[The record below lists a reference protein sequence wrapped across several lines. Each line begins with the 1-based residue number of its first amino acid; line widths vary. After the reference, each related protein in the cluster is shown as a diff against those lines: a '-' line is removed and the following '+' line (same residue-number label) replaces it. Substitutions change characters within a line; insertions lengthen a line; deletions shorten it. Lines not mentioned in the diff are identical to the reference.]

1 MFDVNPNIL
10 NQVLEHYENES
21 FLISEKRSWTFA
33 DFMSEARLLSDS
45 LMAETQQRVYLSSE
59 NPENLLKSML
69 ALWMRGAVA
78 VPLNPQIPEKQK
90 MEMLQ
95 KIGCTFS
102 YTELQHEFK
111 SHPTSVNSLQPNPVG
126 NSDTV
131 AGKEVNSINPT
142 DWATIIFTSG
152 STGSPKAVVHSLAN
166 HFYNALGANE
176 RMPLNPGDR
185 WLLSLPIF
193 HVSGLAIL
201 FRTLLSGA
209 AMVIPTKNVSL
220 SKTLLS
226 RSVTH
231 LSLVPTQLHSLLRTT
246 KGKDALCQLKLI
258 LLGGASIPETLLE
271 QSVQLGLNVQTT
283 YGSTEMASQAA
294 TGKSGFYQV
303 LPFREVRI
311 AADNE
316 VEVRGKI
323 CFLGYLDRT
332 GLHRPFDENGW
343 FKTGDIGLWCSKDTK
358 NQGDVDSLKITG
370 RKDSM
375 FISGGENIHPE
386 EIERILLQFGK
397 TEQAVVVAVQDT
409 EFGAR
414 PVAFLKT
421 GKDFSESK
429 LQKFLEKR
437 LAKFKVPDLF
447 LALPELVESEIKCN
461 RVELSKFAQTEFD
474 LWRKGNMKNNGKTAI
489 FNQWLN
495 QFQLGWMCVAL
506 SEERQIF
513 SLLDLRD
520 KGNMRCLHLRAN
532 SRKEVME
539 WLLAAENRKL
549 LEVLQNE
556 NQMTKSDLKWIPV
569 HATKRGAV
577 KESFEIVRL
586 LADELPENKTP
597 LYDAQDR
604 GTFKT
609 LLMPKNIL
617 TKKSTENL
625 QSNHLGHLSAA
636 GSKTFHSE
644 PECLNSQEPV
654 FNKKWPWEFHEAVFQ
669 TGVFLPKLN
678 SMFLLRCL
686 YRRIASGLEFL
697 GWKVQLMRELSCK
710 NNMEHPFWELS
721 LEAEKLIENELC
733 KSGLCS
739 INDFRQA
746 NTPKI
751 ERKRRADFQT
761 KYDNSFS

>member
-10 NQVLEHYENES
+10 NQVLEHYENQP
-21 FLISEKRSWTFA
+21 FLITEKRSWTFA

-45 LMAETQQRVYLSSE
+45 LMAESQQRVYLSTE
-59 NPENLLKSML
+59 NTENLLKSML

-78 VPLNPQIPEKQK
+78 VPLNQQIPEKQK

-95 KIGCTFS
+95 QIGCTFS

-126 NSDTV
+126 NSDAV
-131 AGKEVNSINPT
+131 AGKEVNSINPK

-185 WLLSLPIF
+185 WLLSLPMY

-209 AMVIPTKNVSL
+209 AMVIPAKNVSL

-231 LSLVPTQLHSLLRTT
+231 LSLVPTQLHRLLQTT

-271 QSVQLGLNVQTT
+271 QSAQLGLNVQTT
-283 YGSTEMASQAA
+283 YGSTEMASQVA

-323 CFLGYLDRT
+323 VFLGYLDGT
-332 GLHRPFDENGW
+332 GLHQPFDENGW

-397 TEQAVVVAVQDT
+397 TEQAIVVAVQDA

-421 GKDFSESK
+421 GEDFSESK
-429 LQKFLEKR
+429 LQKFLGKR

-447 LALPELVESEIKCN
+447 LALPELVESEIKHN
-461 RVELSKFAQTEFD
+461 RVELSKFAQTQFD
-474 LWRKGNMKNNGKTAI
+474 LWRKGNTKNNGKTAI

-495 QFQLGWMCVAL
+495 QFQLGWMRVAL

-513 SLLDLRD
+513 SMLDLRD
-520 KGNMRCLHLRAN
+520 KGNMRCIHLRAN

-549 LEVLQNE
+549 LEVLKNG
-556 NQMTKSDLKWIPV
+556 NQMTKTGLKWIPV
-569 HATKRGAV
+569 PATKRGAV

-609 LLMPKNIL
+609 LLMPEKIL
-617 TKKSTENL
+617 IKKSTENL
-625 QSNHLGHLSAA
+625 QSNHSGHLSAA
-636 GSKTFHSE
+636 ASKTFHSE
-644 PECLNSQEPV
+644 PECLNSQAPV
-654 FNKKWPWEFHEAVFQ
+654 FKKKWPWEFHEAVFQ

-686 YRRIASGLEFL
+686 YRRIASGLQFL

-710 NNMEHPFWELS
+710 DNMEHPFWELS

-733 KSGLCS
+733 KSGLCPT
-739 INDFRQA
+739 NDFRQA

-761 KYDNSFS
+761 KFDNSFS

>member
-1 MFDVNPNIL
+1 
-10 NQVLEHYENES
+10 
-21 FLISEKRSWTFA
+21 
-33 DFMSEARLLSDS
+33 MSEARLLSDP
-45 LMAETQQRVYLSSE
+45 LMAESQQRVYLSTE
-59 NPENLLKSML
+59 NTENLLKSML

-78 VPLNPQIPEKQK
+78 VPLNQQIPEKQK

-95 KIGCTFS
+95 QIGCTFS
-102 YTELQHEFK
+102 YTELQYEFK
-111 SHPTSVNSLQPNPVG
+111 SQPTSVNSLQPNPVG
-126 NSDTV
+126 NSDAV
-131 AGKEVNSINPT
+131 AGKEVNSINPK

-185 WLLSLPIF
+185 WLLSLPMS

-209 AMVIPTKNVSL
+209 AMVIPAKNVSL

-231 LSLVPTQLHSLLRTT
+231 LSLVPTQLRRLLQTT

-258 LLGGASIPETLLE
+258 LLGGSSIPETLLD
-271 QSVQLGLNVQTT
+271 QSAQLGLNVQTT
-283 YGSTEMASQAA
+283 YGSTEMASQVA

-316 VEVRGKI
+316 VEVRGKSG
-323 CFLGYLDRT
+323 FLGYLDGT
-332 GLHRPFDENGW
+332 GLHQPFDENGW

-358 NQGDVDSLKITG
+358 NQGDVESLKITG
-370 RKDSM
+370 RKDNM

-397 TEQAVVVAVQDT
+397 TEQAVVVAVEDT

-421 GKDFSESK
+421 GEYFSESN
-429 LQKFLEKR
+429 LQNFLEKR

-447 LALPELVESEIKCN
+447 LALPELIESEIKHN
-461 RVELSKFAQTEFD
+461 RVELSKFAQTQFD
-474 LWRKGNMKNNGKTAI
+474 LWRKGNTKNNGKTAI

-495 QFQLGWMCVAL
+495 QFQLGWMRVAL
-506 SEERQIF
+506 CEERQIF

-549 LEVLQNE
+549 LEVLKNG
-556 NQMTKSDLKWIPV
+556 NQMTKTGLKWIPV
-569 HATKRGAV
+569 TATKRGVV

-586 LADELPENKTP
+586 LADDLPENKTP

-609 LLMPKNIL
+609 LLMPEKIL
-617 TKKSTENL
+617 IKKSTKNL
-625 QSNHLGHLSAA
+625 QSNHSSHLSTAA
-636 GSKTFHSE
+636 SKTFHSE
-644 PECLNSQEPV
+644 PECLNSQAPV
-654 FNKKWPWEFHEAVFQ
+654 FKKNWPWEFHEAVFQ
-669 TGVFLPKLN
+669 TGVFLPNLN

-686 YRRIASGLEFL
+686 YRRIASGLQFL

-710 NNMEHPFWELS
+710 DNMEHPFWELS

-739 INDFRQA
+739 TNDFRQA

-761 KYDNSFS
+761 KFDNSFS

>member
-10 NQVLEHYENES
+10 NQVLEHYENQP

-33 DFMSEARLLSDS
+33 DFMREARHLSDS
-45 LMAETQQRVYLSSE
+45 LMAESQQRVYLSTE
-59 NPENLLKSML
+59 NTENLLKSML

-78 VPLNPQIPEKQK
+78 VTLNPQIPEKQK

-95 KIGCTFS
+95 KIGCTFN
-102 YTELQHEFK
+102 YTELQNEVK
-111 SHPTSVNSLQPNPVG
+111 SHPTPVNSLQPNPVV
-126 NSDTV
+126 NSDTI
-131 AGKEVNSINPT
+131 AGKEVNSINPK

-176 RMPLNPGDR
+176 RIPLNSGDR
-185 WLLSLPIF
+185 WLLSLPMY

-209 AMVIPTKNVSL
+209 AMVIPAKNVSL
-220 SKTLLS
+220 SETLLS

-231 LSLVPTQLHSLLRTT
+231 LSLVPTQLHRLLQTI
-246 KGKDALCQLKLI
+246 KGKDSLCQLELI

-283 YGSTEMASQAA
+283 YGSTEMASQVA

-332 GLHRPFDENGW
+332 GLHQPFDENGW
-343 FKTGDIGLWCSKDTK
+343 FKTGDIGLWCSKDPK
-358 NQGDVDSLKITG
+358 NQGDVESLKITG

-397 TEQAVVVAVQDT
+397 TEQAIVVAVQDA

-421 GKDFSESK
+421 GEDFSESN
-429 LQKFLEKR
+429 LQNFLEKR

-447 LALPELVESEIKCN
+447 LELPELVESEIKHN
-461 RVELSKFAQTEFD
+461 RVELSKFAQTQFD
-474 LWRKGNMKNNGKTAI
+474 LWRKGNTNYDGKTAI
-489 FNQWLN
+489 FNQWLK
-495 QFQLGWMCVAL
+495 QFQLGWMRVAL
-506 SEERQIF
+506 SEEKQIF

-520 KGNMRCLHLRAN
+520 KENMRCLHLRAN

-549 LEVLQNE
+549 LEVLQNG
-556 NQMTKSDLKWIPV
+556 NQITKTGLKWIQVPS
-569 HATKRGAV
+569 TKRGVV

-586 LADELPENKTP
+586 LADELPENKMP

-609 LLMPKNIL
+609 LLMPKKIMI
-617 TKKSTENL
+617 KKSKENL
-625 QSNHLGHLSAA
+625 QSNHSDHLSAA
-636 GSKTFHSE
+636 ASKTFHSE
-644 PECLNSQEPV
+644 PECLNSQAPV
-654 FNKKWPWEFHEAVFQ
+654 LKNKWPWEFHEAVFQ

-686 YRRIASGLEFL
+686 YRRIASGLQFL

-710 NNMEHPFWELS
+710 DNMEHPFWELS
-721 LEAEKLIENELC
+721 LEAEKLMEKELR

-739 INDFRQA
+739 TNDFRQA

-761 KYDNSFS
+761 KFDNSFS

>member
-1 MFDVNPNIL
+1 
-10 NQVLEHYENES
+10 
-21 FLISEKRSWTFA
+21 
-33 DFMSEARLLSDS
+33 
-45 LMAETQQRVYLSSE
+45 
-59 NPENLLKSML
+59 
-69 ALWMRGAVA
+69 
-78 VPLNPQIPEKQK
+78 
-90 MEMLQ
+90 
-95 KIGCTFS
+95 
-102 YTELQHEFK
+102 
-111 SHPTSVNSLQPNPVG
+111 
-126 NSDTV
+126 
-131 AGKEVNSINPT
+131 
-142 DWATIIFTSG
+142 
-152 STGSPKAVVHSLAN
+152 
-166 HFYNALGANE
+166 
-176 RMPLNPGDR
+176 
-185 WLLSLPIF
+185 
-193 HVSGLAIL
+193 
-201 FRTLLSGA
+201 
-209 AMVIPTKNVSL
+209 
-220 SKTLLS
+220 
-226 RSVTH
+226 
-231 LSLVPTQLHSLLRTT
+231 
-246 KGKDALCQLKLI
+246 
-258 LLGGASIPETLLE
+258 
-271 QSVQLGLNVQTT
+271 
-283 YGSTEMASQAA
+283 MASQVA

-316 VEVRGKI
+316 VEVRGKSG
-323 CFLGYLDRT
+323 FLGYLDGT
-332 GLHRPFDENGW
+332 GLHQPFDENGW

-358 NQGDVDSLKITG
+358 NQGDVESLKITG

-397 TEQAVVVAVQDT
+397 TEQAVVVAVQDA

-414 PVAFLKT
+414 PVAFLKI
-421 GKDFSESK
+421 GENFSESK

-447 LALPELVESEIKCN
+447 LALPELIESEIKHN
-461 RVELSKFAQTEFD
+461 RVELSRFAQTQFD
-474 LWRKGNMKNNGKTAI
+474 LWRKGNTKNNGKTAI

-495 QFQLGWMCVAL
+495 QFQLGWMRVAL

-549 LEVLQNE
+549 LEVLQNG
-556 NQMTKSDLKWIPV
+556 NQMTKTGLKWIPV
-569 HATKRGAV
+569 PATKRGAV

-609 LLMPKNIL
+609 LLMPEKILIKN
-617 TKKSTENL
+617 STENL
-625 QSNHLGHLSAA
+625 QSSLSGHLSAA
-636 GSKTFHSE
+636 ASKTYHSE
-644 PECLNSQEPV
+644 PECLNSQAPV
-654 FNKKWPWEFHEAVFQ
+654 FKKNWPWVFHEAVFQ
-669 TGVFLPKLN
+669 TGVFLPNLN

-686 YRRIASGLEFL
+686 YRRIASGLQFL

-710 NNMEHPFWELS
+710 DNMEHPFWELS

-739 INDFRQA
+739 TNDFRQA

-761 KYDNSFS
+761 KFDNSFS

>member
-1 MFDVNPNIL
+1 
-10 NQVLEHYENES
+10 
-21 FLISEKRSWTFA
+21 
-33 DFMSEARLLSDS
+33 MSEARLLSDS
-45 LMAETQQRVYLSSE
+45 LMAESQQRVYLSTE
-59 NPENLLKSML
+59 NTENLLKSML

-78 VPLNPQIPEKQK
+78 VPLNQQIPEKQK
-90 MEMLQ
+90 MQMLQ
-95 KIGCTFS
+95 QIGCTFS
-102 YTELQHEFK
+102 YTELQYEFK
-111 SHPTSVNSLQPNPVG
+111 SQPTSVNSLQPNPVG
-126 NSDTV
+126 NSDAV
-131 AGKEVNSINPT
+131 AGKEVNSINPK

-185 WLLSLPIF
+185 WLLSLPMS

-209 AMVIPTKNVSL
+209 AMVIPAKNVSL

-231 LSLVPTQLHSLLRTT
+231 LSLVPTQLRRLLQTT

-258 LLGGASIPETLLE
+258 LLGGSSIPETLLD
-271 QSVQLGLNVQTT
+271 QSAQLGLNVQTT
-283 YGSTEMASQAA
+283 YGSTEMASQVA

-323 CFLGYLDRT
+323 GFLGYLDGT
-332 GLHRPFDENGW
+332 GLHQPFDENGW

-358 NQGDVDSLKITG
+358 NQGDVESLKITG
-370 RKDSM
+370 RKDNM

-397 TEQAVVVAVQDT
+397 TEQAVVVAVEDT

-421 GKDFSESK
+421 GEYFSESN
-429 LQKFLEKR
+429 LQNFLEKR

-447 LALPELVESEIKCN
+447 LALPELIESEIKHN
-461 RVELSKFAQTEFD
+461 RVELSKFAQTQFD
-474 LWRKGNMKNNGKTAI
+474 LWRKGNTKNNGKTAI

-495 QFQLGWMCVAL
+495 QFQLGWMRVAL
-506 SEERQIF
+506 CEEKQIF

-549 LEVLQNE
+549 LEVLKNG
-556 NQMTKSDLKWIPV
+556 NQMTKTGLKWIPV
-569 HATKRGAV
+569 TATKRGVV

-586 LADELPENKTP
+586 LADDLPENKTP

-609 LLMPKNIL
+609 LLMPEKIL
-617 TKKSTENL
+617 IKKSTKNL
-625 QSNHLGHLSAA
+625 QSNHSSHLSTAA
-636 GSKTFHSE
+636 SKTFHSE
-644 PECLNSQEPV
+644 PECLNSQAPV
-654 FNKKWPWEFHEAVFQ
+654 FKKNWPWEFHEAVFQ
-669 TGVFLPKLN
+669 TGVFLPNLN

-686 YRRIASGLEFL
+686 YRRIASGLQFL

-710 NNMEHPFWELS
+710 DNMEHPFWEL
-721 LEAEKLIENELC
+721 
-733 KSGLCS
+733 
-739 INDFRQA
+739 
-746 NTPKI
+746 
-751 ERKRRADFQT
+751 
-761 KYDNSFS
+761 

>member
-1 MFDVNPNIL
+1 
-10 NQVLEHYENES
+10 
-21 FLISEKRSWTFA
+21 
-33 DFMSEARLLSDS
+33 
-45 LMAETQQRVYLSSE
+45 
-59 NPENLLKSML
+59 
-69 ALWMRGAVA
+69 
-78 VPLNPQIPEKQK
+78 
-90 MEMLQ
+90 
-95 KIGCTFS
+95 
-102 YTELQHEFK
+102 
-111 SHPTSVNSLQPNPVG
+111 
-126 NSDTV
+126 
-131 AGKEVNSINPT
+131 
-142 DWATIIFTSG
+142 
-152 STGSPKAVVHSLAN
+152 
-166 HFYNALGANE
+166 
-176 RMPLNPGDR
+176 
-185 WLLSLPIF
+185 
-193 HVSGLAIL
+193 
-201 FRTLLSGA
+201 
-209 AMVIPTKNVSL
+209 
-220 SKTLLS
+220 
-226 RSVTH
+226 
-231 LSLVPTQLHSLLRTT
+231 
-246 KGKDALCQLKLI
+246 
-258 LLGGASIPETLLE
+258 
-271 QSVQLGLNVQTT
+271 
-283 YGSTEMASQAA
+283 MASQVA

-323 CFLGYLDRT
+323 GFLGYLDGT
-332 GLHRPFDENGW
+332 GLHQPFDENGW
-343 FKTGDIGLWCSKDTK
+343 FKTGDIGLWCSKDPK

-397 TEQAVVVAVQDT
+397 TEQAVVVAVQDA

-421 GKDFSESK
+421 GEDFSESK

-447 LALPELVESEIKCN
+447 LALPELVESEIKHN
-461 RVELSKFAQTEFD
+461 RVELSKFAQTQFD
-474 LWRKGNMKNNGKTAI
+474 LWRKGNTKNNGKTAI

-495 QFQLGWMCVAL
+495 QFQLGWMRVAL

-549 LEVLQNE
+549 FEVLQNG
-556 NQMTKSDLKWIPV
+556 NQMTKTGLKWIPV
-569 HATKRGAV
+569 PATKRGAV

-609 LLMPKNIL
+609 LLMPEKIL
-617 TKKSTENL
+617 IKKSTENL
-625 QSNHLGHLSAA
+625 QSNHSGHLPPAA
-636 GSKTFHSE
+636 SKTFHSE
-644 PECLNSQEPV
+644 PECLNSQAPV
-654 FNKKWPWEFHEAVFQ
+654 FKNKGPWEFHEAVFQ

-686 YRRIASGLEFL
+686 YRRIASGLQFL
-697 GWKVQLMRELSCK
+697 GWKVHLMRELSCK
-710 NNMEHPFWELS
+710 DNMEHPFWELS

-739 INDFRQA
+739 TNDFRQA

-761 KYDNSFS
+761 KFDNSFS

>member
-10 NQVLEHYENES
+10 NQVLEHYENQP

-33 DFMSEARLLSDS
+33 EFMSEARLLSDS
-45 LMAETQQRVYLSSE
+45 LMAESQQRVYLSTE
-59 NPENLLKSML
+59 NTENLLKSML
-69 ALWMRGAVA
+69 ALWMHGAVA

-95 KIGCTFS
+95 KIDCTFS

-111 SHPTSVNSLQPNPVG
+111 SHPTPENSLQPNPVG
-126 NSDTV
+126 NSDAV
-131 AGKEVNSINPT
+131 AGKEVNSINPK

-185 WLLSLPIF
+185 WLLSLPMY

-209 AMVIPTKNVSL
+209 AMVIPAKNVSL

-226 RSVTH
+226 QSVTH
-231 LSLVPTQLHSLLRTT
+231 LSLVPTQLHRLLQTT

-258 LLGGASIPETLLE
+258 LLGGASIPETLLD
-271 QSVQLGLNVQTT
+271 QSAQLGLNVQTT
-283 YGSTEMASQAA
+283 YGSTEMASQVA

-323 CFLGYLDRT
+323 GFLGYLDGT
-332 GLHRPFDENGW
+332 GLHQPFDENGW

-358 NQGDVDSLKITG
+358 DQGDVDSLKITG

-386 EIERILLQFGK
+386 EIESILLQFGK
-397 TEQAVVVAVQDT
+397 TEQAVVVAVQDA

-421 GKDFSESK
+421 GEDFSESK

-447 LALPELVESEIKCN
+447 LALPELVESEIKHN
-461 RVELSKFAQTEFD
+461 RVELSRFAQTQFD
-474 LWRKGNMKNNGKTAI
+474 LWRKGNTKNNGKTAI
-489 FNQWLN
+489 FNQWLS
-495 QFQLGWMCVAL
+495 QFQLGWMRVAL
-506 SEERQIF
+506 CEERQIF

-549 LEVLQNE
+549 LEVLQNG
-556 NQMTKSDLKWIPV
+556 NQMTKTGLKWITVP
-569 HATKRGAV
+569 ATKRGAV

-586 LADELPENKTP
+586 LADELPENKTL

-609 LLMPKNIL
+609 LLMPKKIL
-617 TKKSTENL
+617 IKKSTENL
-625 QSNHLGHLSAA
+625 QSNHSGLLSSVA
-636 GSKTFHSE
+636 SKTFHSE
-644 PECLNSQEPV
+644 PEYLNSQAPV
-654 FNKKWPWEFHEAVFQ
+654 FKINWPWEFHEAVFQ
-669 TGVFLPKLN
+669 TGVFLPNLN

-686 YRRIASGLEFL
+686 YRRIASGLQFL

-710 NNMEHPFWELS
+710 DNMEHPFWELS

-739 INDFRQA
+739 TNDFRQA
-746 NTPKI
+746 NTPII

-761 KYDNSFS
+761 KFDNSFS

>member
-10 NQVLEHYENES
+10 NQVLEHYEYQP
-21 FLISEKRSWTFA
+21 FLITEKRSWTFA

-45 LMAETQQRVYLSSE
+45 LMAESQQRVYLSTE
-59 NPENLLKSML
+59 NTENLLKSML

-78 VPLNPQIPEKQK
+78 VPLNQQIPEKQK

-95 KIGCTFS
+95 QIGCTFS
-102 YTELQHEFK
+102 FTELQHEFK
-111 SHPTSVNSLQPNPVG
+111 SQPTSVNSLQPNPVG
-126 NSDTV
+126 NSDAV
-131 AGKEVNSINPT
+131 AGKEVNSINPK

-176 RMPLNPGDR
+176 RMPLNSGDR
-185 WLLSLPIF
+185 WLLSLPMY

-209 AMVIPTKNVSL
+209 AMVIPAKNVSL

-231 LSLVPTQLHSLLRTT
+231 LSLVPTQLRRLLQTT

-258 LLGGASIPETLLE
+258 LLGGSSIPETLLD
-271 QSVQLGLNVQTT
+271 QSAQLGLNVQTT
-283 YGSTEMASQAA
+283 YGSTEMASQVA

-316 VEVRGKI
+316 VEVRGKSG
-323 CFLGYLDRT
+323 FLGYLDGT
-332 GLHRPFDENGW
+332 GLHQPFDENGW

-358 NQGDVDSLKITG
+358 NQGNVDSLKITG

-397 TEQAVVVAVQDT
+397 TEQAIVVAVQDA

-414 PVAFLKT
+414 PVAFLKI
-421 GKDFSESK
+421 GEDFSESK

-447 LALPELVESEIKCN
+447 LALPELVESEIKHN
-461 RVELSKFAQTEFD
+461 RVELSKFAQTQFD
-474 LWRKGNMKNNGKTAI
+474 LWRKGNTKNNGKTAI

-495 QFQLGWMCVAL
+495 QFQLGWMRVAL
-506 SEERQIF
+506 CEERQIF

-549 LEVLQNE
+549 LEVLKNG
-556 NQMTKSDLKWIPV
+556 NQMTKTGLKWIPV
-569 HATKRGAV
+569 PATKRGAV

-609 LLMPKNIL
+609 LLMPEKIL
-617 TKKSTENL
+617 IKKSTKNL
-625 QSNHLGHLSAA
+625 QSNHSSHLSTAA
-636 GSKTFHSE
+636 SKTFHSE
-644 PECLNSQEPV
+644 PECLNSQAPV
-654 FNKKWPWEFHEAVFQ
+654 FKKNWPWEFHEAVFQ
-669 TGVFLPKLN
+669 TGVFLPNLN

-686 YRRIASGLEFL
+686 YRRIASGLQFL
-697 GWKVQLMRELSCK
+697 GWKVQLMRKLSCK
-710 NNMEHPFWELS
+710 DNMEHPFWELC
-721 LEAEKLIENELC
+721 LEAEKLIKNELC
-733 KSGLCS
+733 KSG
-739 INDFRQA
+739 
-746 NTPKI
+746 
-751 ERKRRADFQT
+751 
-761 KYDNSFS
+761 

>member
-10 NQVLEHYENES
+10 NQVLEHYENQP
-21 FLISEKRSWTFA
+21 FLITEKRSWTFA
-33 DFMSEARLLSDS
+33 DFMSEAHLLSDS
-45 LMAETQQRVYLSSE
+45 LMTESQQRVYLSTQ
-59 NPENLLKSML
+59 NTENLLQSML

-78 VPLNPQIPEKQK
+78 VPLNQQIPEKQK

-95 KIGCTFS
+95 QIGCTFS

-111 SHPTSVNSLQPNPVG
+111 SHLTSVNSLQPNPVG
-126 NSDTV
+126 NSDAV
-131 AGKEVNSINPT
+131 AGKEVNSINPK

-176 RMPLNPGDR
+176 RMPLNSGDR
-185 WLLSLPIF
+185 WLLSLPMY

-209 AMVIPTKNVSL
+209 AMVIPAKNISL

-231 LSLVPTQLHSLLRTT
+231 LSLVPTQLRRLLQTT

-258 LLGGASIPETLLE
+258 LLGGSSIPETLLD
-271 QSVQLGLNVQTT
+271 QSAQLGLNVQTT
-283 YGSTEMASQAA
+283 YGSTEMASQVA

-316 VEVRGKI
+316 VEVRGKSG
-323 CFLGYLDRT
+323 FLGYLDGT
-332 GLHRPFDENGW
+332 GLHQPFDENGW

-358 NQGDVDSLKITG
+358 NQGDVESLKITG
-370 RKDSM
+370 RKDNM

-386 EIERILLQFGK
+386 EIERILLLFGK
-397 TEQAVVVAVQDT
+397 TEQAVVVAVEDT

-421 GKDFSESK
+421 GEYFSESN
-429 LQKFLEKR
+429 LQNFLEKR

-447 LALPELVESEIKCN
+447 LALPELIESEIKHN
-461 RVELSKFAQTEFD
+461 RVELSKFAQTQFD
-474 LWRKGNMKNNGKTAI
+474 LWRKGNTKNNGKTAI

-495 QFQLGWMCVAL
+495 QFQLGWMRVAL
-506 SEERQIF
+506 CEERQIF

-549 LEVLQNE
+549 LEVLKNG
-556 NQMTKSDLKWIPV
+556 NQMTKTGLKWIPV
-569 HATKRGAV
+569 PATKRGAV
-577 KESFEIVRL
+577 KESFEIIRL

-609 LLMPKNIL
+609 LLMPEKIL
-617 TKKSTENL
+617 IKKSTKNL
-625 QSNHLGHLSAA
+625 QSNHSSHLSTAA
-636 GSKTFHSE
+636 SKTFHSE
-644 PECLNSQEPV
+644 PECLNSQAPV
-654 FNKKWPWEFHEAVFQ
+654 FKKNWPWEFHEAVFQ
-669 TGVFLPKLN
+669 TGVFLPNLN

-686 YRRIASGLEFL
+686 YRRIASGLQFL

-710 NNMEHPFWELS
+710 DNMEHPFWELS

-739 INDFRQA
+739 TNDFRQA

-761 KYDNSFS
+761 KFDNSFS

>member
-10 NQVLEHYENES
+10 NQVLEHYENQP
-21 FLISEKRSWTFA
+21 FLISERSWTFA

-45 LMAETQQRVYLSSE
+45 LMAESQQRVYLSSE

-69 ALWMRGAVA
+69 ALWMHGAVA

-95 KIGCTFS
+95 KIDCTFS

-111 SHPTSVNSLQPNPVG
+111 SHPTPENSLQPNPVG
-126 NSDTV
+126 NSDAV
-131 AGKEVNSINPT
+131 AGKEVNSINPK
-142 DWATIIFTSG
+142 DWGTIIFTSG

-185 WLLSLPIF
+185 WLLSLPMY

-209 AMVIPTKNVSL
+209 AMVIPAKNVSL

-231 LSLVPTQLHSLLRTT
+231 LSLVPTQLHRLLQTT
-246 KGKDALCQLKLI
+246 KGKDALCKLKLI

-271 QSVQLGLNVQTT
+271 QSAQLGLNVQTT
-283 YGSTEMASQAA
+283 YGSTEMASQVA

-323 CFLGYLDRT
+323 GFLGYLDGT
-332 GLHRPFDENGW
+332 GLHQPFDENGW
-343 FKTGDIGLWCSKDTK
+343 FKTGDIGFWCTKDTK
-358 NQGDVDSLKITG
+358 NQRDVDSFKITG

-397 TEQAVVVAVQDT
+397 TEQAIVVAVQDA

-421 GKDFSESK
+421 GENFSESK
-429 LQKFLEKR
+429 LHNFLGKR

-447 LALPELVESEIKCN
+447 LALPELVESEIKHN
-461 RVELSKFAQTEFD
+461 RVELSKFAQTQFD
-474 LWRKGNMKNNGKTAI
+474 LWRKGNKKNDGKTAI

-495 QFQLGWMCVAL
+495 QYQLGWMRVAL
-506 SEERQIF
+506 SEKRQIF

-549 LEVLQNE
+549 FEVLQNG
-556 NQMTKSDLKWIPV
+556 NQMTKTGLKWISVPD
-569 HATKRGAV
+569 TKRGAV

-609 LLMPKNIL
+609 LLMPEKIL
-617 TKKSTENL
+617 IKKSTENL
-625 QSNHLGHLSAA
+625 QSNHSGHLSAA
-636 GSKTFHSE
+636 ASKTFHSE
-644 PECLNSQEPV
+644 PECLNSQAPV
-654 FNKKWPWEFHEAVFQ
+654 FKKNWPWEFHEAVFQ
-669 TGVFLPKLN
+669 TGVFLPNLN

-686 YRRIASGLEFL
+686 YRRIASGLQFL

-710 NNMEHPFWELS
+710 DNMEHPFWELS

-733 KSGLCS
+733 KSGLCPT
-739 INDFRQA
+739 NDFRQA

-751 ERKRRADFQT
+751 ERKRRAEFQT
-761 KYDNSFS
+761 KFDNSFS

>member
-10 NQVLEHYENES
+10 NQVLEHYENQP

-33 DFMSEARLLSDS
+33 DFMNEARLLSDS
-45 LMAETQQRVYLSSE
+45 LMAESQQRVYLSSE

-69 ALWMRGAVA
+69 ALWIRGAVA
-78 VPLNPQIPEKQK
+78 VPLNQQIPEKQK

-95 KIGCTFS
+95 QIGCTFS

-126 NSDTV
+126 NSDAV
-131 AGKEVNSINPT
+131 AGKEVNSINPK

-185 WLLSLPIF
+185 WLLSLPMY

-209 AMVIPTKNVSL
+209 AMVIPAKNVSL

-231 LSLVPTQLHSLLRTT
+231 LSLVPTQLHRLLQTT

-258 LLGGASIPETLLE
+258 LLGGASIPETLIE
-271 QSVQLGLNVQTT
+271 QSAQLGLNVQTT
-283 YGSTEMASQAA
+283 YGSTEMASQVA

-311 AADNE
+311 AADDE

-323 CFLGYLDRT
+323 GFLGYLDGT
-332 GLHRPFDENGW
+332 GLHQPFDENGW

-358 NQGDVDSLKITG
+358 YQGDVDSLKITG

-397 TEQAVVVAVQDT
+397 TEQAVVVAVQDA

-421 GKDFSESK
+421 GEDFSESK

-447 LALPELVESEIKCN
+447 LALPELVESKIKHN
-461 RVELSKFAQTEFD
+461 RVELSRFAQTQFD
-474 LWRKGNMKNNGKTAI
+474 LWRKGNTKNNGKTAI

-495 QFQLGWMCVAL
+495 QFQLGWMRVAL
-506 SEERQIF
+506 CEERQIF

-549 LEVLQNE
+549 LEVLKNG
-556 NQMTKSDLKWIPV
+556 NQMTKNGLKWIPV
-569 HATKRGAV
+569 TATKRGVV

-609 LLMPKNIL
+609 LLMPEKIL
-617 TKKSTENL
+617 IKKSTKNL
-625 QSNHLGHLSAA
+625 QSNHSSHLSTAA
-636 GSKTFHSE
+636 SKTFHSE
-644 PECLNSQEPV
+644 PECLNSQAPV
-654 FNKKWPWEFHEAVFQ
+654 FKKNWPWEFHEAVFQ
-669 TGVFLPKLN
+669 TGVFLPNLN

-686 YRRIASGLEFL
+686 YRRIASGLQFL

-710 NNMEHPFWELS
+710 DNMEHPFWELS

-739 INDFRQA
+739 TNDFRQA

-761 KYDNSFS
+761 KFDNSFS

>member
-1 MFDVNPNIL
+1 MFEVNPNIL
-10 NQVLEHYENES
+10 NQVLEHYENQP
-21 FLISEKRSWTFA
+21 FLFSEKRSWTFA
-33 DFMSEARLLSDS
+33 DFMSEASLLSDS
-45 LMAETQQRVYLSSE
+45 LMAESQQRVYLSTE
-59 NPENLLKSML
+59 NTENLLKSML

-78 VPLNPQIPEKQK
+78 VPLNQQIPEKQK

-95 KIGCTFS
+95 QIGCTFS

-126 NSDTV
+126 NSDAV
-131 AGKEVNSINPT
+131 AGKEVNSINPK

-166 HFYNALGANE
+166 HFYNALGAND
-176 RMPLNPGDR
+176 RMPLNSGDR
-185 WLLSLPIF
+185 WLVSLPMY

-209 AMVIPTKNVSL
+209 AMVIPAKNVSL

-226 RSVTH
+226 QSVTH
-231 LSLVPTQLHSLLRTT
+231 LSLVPTQLHRLLQTT

-258 LLGGASIPETLLE
+258 LLGGASIPETLLD
-271 QSVQLGLNVQTT
+271 QSAQLGLNVQTT
-283 YGSTEMASQAA
+283 YGSTEMASQVA

-316 VEVRGKI
+316 VEGRGKNVV
-323 CFLGYLDRT
+323 LGYLDGTR
-332 GLHRPFDENGW
+332 LHQPFDENGW

-358 NQGDVDSLKITG
+358 NQGEVAALQITG

-375 FISGGENIHPE
+375 LIVGDENIHPE
-386 EIERILLQFGK
+386 EIVSIVRQVVK
-397 TEQAVVVAVQDT
+397 TELSIVVAVQDA

-414 PVAFLKT
+414 PVAFLKI
-421 GKDFSESK
+421 GEDFSESK
-429 LQKFLEKR
+429 LQKFLGKR

-447 LALPELVESEIKCN
+447 LALPELVESEIKHN
-461 RVELSKFAQTEFD
+461 RVELSKFAQTQFD
-474 LWRKGNMKNNGKTAI
+474 LWRKGNTKNDGKTAI

-495 QFQLGWMCVAL
+495 QFQLGWMRVAL

-520 KGNMRCLHLRAN
+520 KENMRCLHLRAN

-539 WLLAAENRKL
+539 WLCAAENRKL
-549 LEVLQNE
+549 LEVLQNG
-556 NQMTKSDLKWIPV
+556 NQMTKTGLKWIPV
-569 HATKRGAV
+569 PATKRGAV

-609 LLMPKNIL
+609 LLMPKKIL
-617 TKKSTENL
+617 IKKSTENP
-625 QSNHLGHLSAA
+625 QSNHSGHLSAA
-636 GSKTFHSE
+636 ASKTFHSE
-644 PECLNSQEPV
+644 PECLNSQAPV
-654 FNKKWPWEFHEAVFQ
+654 FKKNWPWEFHEAVFQ
-669 TGVFLPKLN
+669 TGVFLPNLN

-686 YRRIASGLEFL
+686 YRRIASGLQFL

-710 NNMEHPFWELS
+710 DNMEHPFWELS

-739 INDFRQA
+739 TNDFRQA

-761 KYDNSFS
+761 KFDNSFS

>member
-10 NQVLEHYENES
+10 NQVLEHYENQP
-21 FLISEKRSWTFA
+21 FLITEKRSWTFA
-33 DFMSEARLLSDS
+33 DFMIEARLLSDS
-45 LMAETQQRVYLSSE
+45 LMAESQQRVYLSTE
-59 NPENLLKSML
+59 NTENLLKSML

-78 VPLNPQIPEKQK
+78 VPLNQQIPEKQK

-95 KIGCTFS
+95 QIGCTFS
-102 YTELQHEFK
+102 YTEFQYEFK
-111 SHPTSVNSLQPNPVG
+111 SQPTSVNSLQPNPVG
-126 NSDTV
+126 NSDAV
-131 AGKEVNSINPT
+131 AGKEVNSINPK

-185 WLLSLPIF
+185 WLLSLPMS

-209 AMVIPTKNVSL
+209 AMVIPAKNVSL

-231 LSLVPTQLHSLLRTT
+231 LSLVPTQLRRLLQTT

-258 LLGGASIPETLLE
+258 LLGGSSIPETLLD
-271 QSVQLGLNVQTT
+271 QSAQLGLNVQTT
-283 YGSTEMASQAA
+283 YGSTEMASQVA

-316 VEVRGKI
+316 VEVRGKSG
-323 CFLGYLDRT
+323 FLGYLDGT
-332 GLHRPFDENGW
+332 GLHQPFDENGW

-358 NQGDVDSLKITG
+358 NQGDVESLKITG
-370 RKDSM
+370 RKDNM

-397 TEQAVVVAVQDT
+397 TEQAVVVAVEDT

-421 GKDFSESK
+421 GEYFSESN
-429 LQKFLEKR
+429 LQNFLEKR

-447 LALPELVESEIKCN
+447 LALPELIESEIKHN
-461 RVELSKFAQTEFD
+461 RVELSKFAQTQFD
-474 LWRKGNMKNNGKTAI
+474 LWRKGNTKNNGKTAI

-495 QFQLGWMCVAL
+495 QFQLGWMRVAL
-506 SEERQIF
+506 CEERQIF

-549 LEVLQNE
+549 LEVLKNG
-556 NQMTKSDLKWIPV
+556 NQMTKNGLKWIPV
-569 HATKRGAV
+569 TATKRGVV

-609 LLMPKNIL
+609 LLMPEKIL
-617 TKKSTENL
+617 IKKSTKNL
-625 QSNHLGHLSAA
+625 QSNHSSHLSTAA
-636 GSKTFHSE
+636 SKTFHSE
-644 PECLNSQEPV
+644 PECLNSQAPV
-654 FNKKWPWEFHEAVFQ
+654 FKKNWPWEFHEAVFQ
-669 TGVFLPKLN
+669 TGVFLPNLN

-686 YRRIASGLEFL
+686 YRRIASGLQFL

-710 NNMEHPFWELS
+710 DNMEHPFWELS

-739 INDFRQA
+739 TNDFRQA

-761 KYDNSFS
+761 KFDNSFS

>member
-10 NQVLEHYENES
+10 NQVLEHYENQP
-21 FLISEKRSWTFA
+21 FLITEKRSWTFA

-45 LMAETQQRVYLSSE
+45 LMAESQQRVYLSTE
-59 NPENLLKSML
+59 NTENLLKSML

-78 VPLNPQIPEKQK
+78 VPLNQQIPEKQK

-95 KIGCTFS
+95 QIGCTFS
-102 YTELQHEFK
+102 YTELQYEFK
-111 SHPTSVNSLQPNPVG
+111 SQPTSVNSLQPNPVG
-126 NSDTV
+126 NSDAV
-131 AGKEVNSINPT
+131 AGKEVNSINPK

-185 WLLSLPIF
+185 WLLSLPMS

-209 AMVIPTKNVSL
+209 AMVIPAKNVSL

-231 LSLVPTQLHSLLRTT
+231 LSLVPTQLRRLLQTT

-258 LLGGASIPETLLE
+258 LLGGSSIPETLLD
-271 QSVQLGLNVQTT
+271 QSAQLGLNVQTT
-283 YGSTEMASQAA
+283 YGSTEMASQVA

-316 VEVRGKI
+316 VEVRGKSG
-323 CFLGYLDRT
+323 FLGYLDVT
-332 GLHRPFDENGW
+332 GLHQPFDENGW

-358 NQGDVDSLKITG
+358 NQGDVESLKITG

-397 TEQAVVVAVQDT
+397 TEQAIVVAVQDA

-414 PVAFLKT
+414 PVAFLKI
-421 GKDFSESK
+421 GENFSESN
-429 LQKFLEKR
+429 LQNFLEKR

-447 LALPELVESEIKCN
+447 LALPELIESEIKHN
-461 RVELSKFAQTEFD
+461 RVELSKFAQTQFD
-474 LWRKGNMKNNGKTAI
+474 LWRKGNTKNNGKTAI

-495 QFQLGWMCVAL
+495 QFQLGWMRVAL
-506 SEERQIF
+506 CEERQIF

-539 WLLAAENRKL
+539 WLLASENRKL
-549 LEVLQNE
+549 LEVLKNG
-556 NQMTKSDLKWIPV
+556 NKITKTGLKWIPV
-569 HATKRGAV
+569 PATKRGAV

-609 LLMPKNIL
+609 LLMPEKIL
-617 TKKSTENL
+617 IKKSTENL
-625 QSNHLGHLSAA
+625 QSNHSGHLSLLPQKLFTQNMNVLIPRHLFLKKI
-636 GSKTFHSE
+636 GPGNFMKQFSK
-644 PECLNSQEPV
+644 
-654 FNKKWPWEFHEAVFQ
+654 
-669 TGVFLPKLN
+669 
-678 SMFLLRCL
+678 
-686 YRRIASGLEFL
+686 LEY
-697 GWKVQLMRELSCK
+697 SCQ
-710 NNMEHPFWELS
+710 
-721 LEAEKLIENELC
+721 I
-733 KSGLCS
+733 
-739 INDFRQA
+739 
-746 NTPKI
+746 
-751 ERKRRADFQT
+751 
-761 KYDNSFS
+761 

>member
-1 MFDVNPNIL
+1 
-10 NQVLEHYENES
+10 
-21 FLISEKRSWTFA
+21 
-33 DFMSEARLLSDS
+33 
-45 LMAETQQRVYLSSE
+45 
-59 NPENLLKSML
+59 
-69 ALWMRGAVA
+69 
-78 VPLNPQIPEKQK
+78 
-90 MEMLQ
+90 
-95 KIGCTFS
+95 
-102 YTELQHEFK
+102 
-111 SHPTSVNSLQPNPVG
+111 
-126 NSDTV
+126 
-131 AGKEVNSINPT
+131 
-142 DWATIIFTSG
+142 SG

-185 WLLSLPIF
+185 WLLSLPMS

-209 AMVIPTKNVSL
+209 AMVIPAKNVSL

-231 LSLVPTQLHSLLRTT
+231 LSLVPTQLRRLLQTT

-258 LLGGASIPETLLE
+258 LLGGSSIPETLLD
-271 QSVQLGLNVQTT
+271 QSAQLGLNVQTT
-283 YGSTEMASQAA
+283 YGSTEMASQVA

-316 VEVRGKI
+316 VEVRGKSG
-323 CFLGYLDRT
+323 FLGYLDGT
-332 GLHRPFDENGW
+332 GLHQPFDENGW

-358 NQGDVDSLKITG
+358 NQGDVESLKITG
-370 RKDSM
+370 RKDNM

-397 TEQAVVVAVQDT
+397 TEQAVVVAVEDT

-421 GKDFSESK
+421 GEYFSESN
-429 LQKFLEKR
+429 LQNFLEKR
-437 LAKFKVPDLF
+437 LVKFKVPDLF
-447 LALPELVESEIKCN
+447 LALPELIESEIKHN
-461 RVELSKFAQTEFD
+461 RVELSKFAQTQFD
-474 LWRKGNMKNNGKTAI
+474 LWRKGNTKNNGKTAI

-495 QFQLGWMCVAL
+495 QFQLGWMRVAL
-506 SEERQIF
+506 CEEKQIF

-549 LEVLQNE
+549 LEVLKNG
-556 NQMTKSDLKWIPV
+556 NQMTKTGLKWIPV
-569 HATKRGAV
+569 TATKRGVV

-586 LADELPENKTP
+586 LADDLPENKTP

-609 LLMPKNIL
+609 LLMPEKIL
-617 TKKSTENL
+617 IKKSTKNL
-625 QSNHLGHLSAA
+625 QSNHSSHLSTAA
-636 GSKTFHSE
+636 SKTFHSE
-644 PECLNSQEPV
+644 PECLNSQAPV
-654 FNKKWPWEFHEAVFQ
+654 FKKNWPWEFHEAVFQ
-669 TGVFLPKLN
+669 TGVFLPNLN

-686 YRRIASGLEFL
+686 YRRIASGLQFL

-710 NNMEHPFWELS
+710 DNMEHPFWELS

-739 INDFRQA
+739 TNDFRQA

-761 KYDNSFS
+761 KFDNSFS

>member
-10 NQVLEHYENES
+10 NQVLEHYENHP
-21 FLISEKRSWTFA
+21 FLITEKRSWTFA

-45 LMAETQQRVYLSSE
+45 LMAESQQRVYLSTE
-59 NPENLLKSML
+59 NTENLLKSML

-78 VPLNPQIPEKQK
+78 VPLNQQIPEKQK

-95 KIGCTFS
+95 QIDCTFS
-102 YTELQHEFK
+102 YTELQYEFK

-126 NSDTV
+126 NYDAV
-131 AGKEVNSINPT
+131 AGKEVNSINPK

-185 WLLSLPIF
+185 WLLSLPMS

-209 AMVIPTKNVSL
+209 AMVIPAKNVSL

-231 LSLVPTQLHSLLRTT
+231 LSLVPTQLHRLLQTT

-258 LLGGASIPETLLE
+258 LLGGASIPETLLD
-271 QSVQLGLNVQTT
+271 QSAQLGLNVQTT
-283 YGSTEMASQAA
+283 YGSTEMASQVA

-316 VEVRGKI
+316 VEVRGKSG
-323 CFLGYLDRT
+323 FLGYLDGT
-332 GLHRPFDENGW
+332 GLHQPFDENGW

-358 NQGDVDSLKITG
+358 NQGDVESLKITG
-370 RKDSM
+370 RKDNM

-386 EIERILLQFGK
+386 EIEKILLQFGK
-397 TEQAVVVAVQDT
+397 TEQAIVVAVQDA

-421 GKDFSESK
+421 GENFSESK
-429 LQKFLEKR
+429 LHNFLGKR

-447 LALPELVESEIKCN
+447 LALPELVESEIKHN
-461 RVELSKFAQTEFD
+461 RVELSKFAQTQFD
-474 LWRKGNMKNNGKTAI
+474 LWRKGNTKNNGKTAI

-495 QFQLGWMCVAL
+495 QFQLGWMRVAL
-506 SEERQIF
+506 CEERQIF

-539 WLLAAENRKL
+539 WLLASENLKL
-549 LEVLQNE
+549 LEVLQNG
-556 NQMTKSDLKWIPV
+556 NQMTKTCLKWITVP
-569 HATKRGAV
+569 ATKRGTV

-586 LADELPENKTP
+586 LADELPENKTL

-609 LLMPKNIL
+609 LLMPEKIL
-617 TKKSTENL
+617 IKKPRENL
-625 QSNHLGHLSAA
+625 QSNHSGHLSAPA
-636 GSKTFHSE
+636 SKTYHSE
-644 PECLNSQEPV
+644 LECLNSQAPV
-654 FNKKWPWEFHEAVFQ
+654 FKKNWPWEFHEAVFQ
-669 TGVFLPKLN
+669 TGVFLPNLN

-686 YRRIASGLEFL
+686 YRRIASGLQFL

-710 NNMEHPFWELS
+710 DNMEHPFWELS

-739 INDFRQA
+739 TNDFRQA

-761 KYDNSFS
+761 KFDNSFS

>member
-10 NQVLEHYENES
+10 NQVLEHYENQP
-21 FLISEKRSWTFA
+21 FLITEKSSWTFS

-45 LMAETQQRVYLSSE
+45 LMTESQQRVYLSTE
-59 NPENLLKSML
+59 NTENLLKSML

-78 VPLNPQIPEKQK
+78 VPLNQQIPEKQK

-95 KIGCTFS
+95 QIGCTFS
-102 YTELQHEFK
+102 YTEFQYEFK
-111 SHPTSVNSLQPNPVG
+111 SQPTSVNSLQPNPVG
-126 NSDTV
+126 NSDAV
-131 AGKEVNSINPT
+131 AGKEVNSINPK

-185 WLLSLPIF
+185 WLLSLPMS

-209 AMVIPTKNVSL
+209 AMVIPAKNVSL

-231 LSLVPTQLHSLLRTT
+231 LSLVPTQLHRLLQTT

-258 LLGGASIPETLLE
+258 LLGGASIPETLLD
-271 QSVQLGLNVQTT
+271 QSSQLGLNVQTT
-283 YGSTEMASQAA
+283 YGSTEMASQVA

-316 VEVRGKI
+316 VEVRGKSG
-323 CFLGYLDRT
+323 FLGYLDGT
-332 GLHRPFDENGW
+332 GLHQPFDENGW

-358 NQGDVDSLKITG
+358 NQGDVESLKITG

-386 EIERILLQFGK
+386 EIERILLQSGK
-397 TEQAVVVAVQDT
+397 TEQAIVVAVQDA

-421 GKDFSESK
+421 GEDFSESK
-429 LQKFLEKR
+429 LQKFLEKQ

-447 LALPELVESEIKCN
+447 LALPELIESEIKHN
-461 RVELSKFAQTEFD
+461 RVELSRFAQTQFD
-474 LWRKGNMKNNGKTAI
+474 LWRKGNTKNNGKTAI

-495 QFQLGWMCVAL
+495 QFQLGWMRVAL

-549 LEVLQNE
+549 LEVLQNG
-556 NQMTKSDLKWIPV
+556 NQMTKTGLKWIPV
-569 HATKRGAV
+569 PATKRGAV

-609 LLMPKNIL
+609 LQMPKKIL
-617 TKKSTENL
+617 IKKSTENL
-625 QSNHLGHLSAA
+625 QSSLSGHLSAA
-636 GSKTFHSE
+636 ASKTYHSE
-644 PECLNSQEPV
+644 PECLNSQAPV
-654 FNKKWPWEFHEAVFQ
+654 FKKNWPWVFHEAVFQ
-669 TGVFLPKLN
+669 TGVFLPNLN

-686 YRRIASGLEFL
+686 YRRIASGLQFL

-710 NNMEHPFWELS
+710 DNMEHPFWELS

-739 INDFRQA
+739 TNDFRQA

-761 KYDNSFS
+761 KFDNSFS

>member
-10 NQVLEHYENES
+10 NQVLEHYEYQP
-21 FLISEKRSWTFA
+21 FLITEKRSWTFA
-33 DFMSEARLLSDS
+33 DFMSEARLLSDP
-45 LMAETQQRVYLSSE
+45 LMAESQQRVYLSTE
-59 NPENLLKSML
+59 NTENLLKSML

-78 VPLNPQIPEKQK
+78 VPLNQQIPEKQK

-95 KIGCTFS
+95 QIGCTFS
-102 YTELQHEFK
+102 FTELQHEFK
-111 SHPTSVNSLQPNPVG
+111 SQPTSVNSLQPNPVG
-126 NSDTV
+126 NSDAV
-131 AGKEVNSINPT
+131 AGKEVNSINPK

-185 WLLSLPIF
+185 WLLSLPMS

-209 AMVIPTKNVSL
+209 AMVIPAKNVSL

-231 LSLVPTQLHSLLRTT
+231 LSLVPTQLRRLLQTT

-258 LLGGASIPETLLE
+258 LLGGSSIPETLLD
-271 QSVQLGLNVQTT
+271 QSAQLGLNVQTT
-283 YGSTEMASQAA
+283 YGSTEMASQVA

-316 VEVRGKI
+316 VEVRGKSG
-323 CFLGYLDRT
+323 FLGYLDGT
-332 GLHRPFDENGW
+332 GLHQPFDENGW

-358 NQGDVDSLKITG
+358 NQGDVESLKITG
-370 RKDSM
+370 RKDNM

-397 TEQAVVVAVQDT
+397 TEQAVVVAVEDT

-421 GKDFSESK
+421 GEYFSESK

-447 LALPELVESEIKCN
+447 LALPELVESEIKHN
-461 RVELSKFAQTEFD
+461 RVELSKFAQTQFD
-474 LWRKGNMKNNGKTAI
+474 LWRKGNTKNNGKTAI

-495 QFQLGWMCVAL
+495 QFKLGWMRVAL

-513 SLLDLRD
+513 SMLDLRD

-549 LEVLQNE
+549 LEVLQNG
-556 NQMTKSDLKWIPV
+556 NQMTKTGLKWIPV
-569 HATKRGAV
+569 PATKRGAV

-586 LADELPENKTP
+586 LADELSENKTP

-609 LLMPKNIL
+609 LLMPKKIL
-617 TKKSTENL
+617 IKKSTENL
-625 QSNHLGHLSAA
+625 QSNHSGHLSAA
-636 GSKTFHSE
+636 ASKTFHSE
-644 PECLNSQEPV
+644 PECLNSQASV
-654 FNKKWPWEFHEAVFQ
+654 FKKKWSWEFHEAVFQ
-669 TGVFLPKLN
+669 TGVYLPKLN
-678 SMFLLRCL
+678 KMFLLRCL
-686 YRRIASGLEFL
+686 YRRIASGLQFL

-710 NNMEHPFWELS
+710 DNMEHPFWELS

-739 INDFRQA
+739 TNDFRQA

-761 KYDNSFS
+761 KFDNSFS

>member
-1 MFDVNPNIL
+1 MFEVNPNIL
-10 NQVLEHYENES
+10 NQVLEHYENQP

-33 DFMSEARLLSDS
+33 GFMSEARLLSDS
-45 LMAETQQRVYLSSE
+45 LMAESQQRVYLSSE

-69 ALWMRGAVA
+69 ALWMHGAVA

-95 KIGCTFS
+95 KIDCTFS

-111 SHPTSVNSLQPNPVG
+111 SHPTSENSLQPNPVG
-126 NSDTV
+126 NSDAV
-131 AGKEVNSINPT
+131 AGKEVNSINPK

-185 WLLSLPIF
+185 WLLSLPMY

-209 AMVIPTKNVSL
+209 AMVIPAKNVSL

-231 LSLVPTQLHSLLRTT
+231 LSLVPTQLHRLLQTT
-246 KGKDALCQLKLI
+246 KGKDALCRLKLI
-258 LLGGASIPETLLE
+258 LLGGASIPETLIE
-271 QSVQLGLNVQTT
+271 QSAQLGLNVQTT
-283 YGSTEMASQAA
+283 YGSTEMASQVA

-323 CFLGYLDRT
+323 GFLGYRDGT
-332 GLHRPFDENGW
+332 GLHQPFDENGW

-358 NQGDVDSLKITG
+358 NQGDEDSLKITG

-375 FISGGENIHPE
+375 FISGGENIYPE

-397 TEQAVVVAVQDT
+397 TEQAVVVAVQDA

-421 GKDFSESK
+421 REDFSESK

-447 LALPELVESEIKCN
+447 LALPELVESEVKHN
-461 RVELSKFAQTEFD
+461 RVELSKFAQTQFD
-474 LWRKGNMKNNGKTAI
+474 LWRKGNTKNNGKTAI

-495 QFQLGWMCVAL
+495 QFQLGWMRVAL

-520 KGNMRCLHLRAN
+520 KGKMRCLHLRAN

-549 LEVLQNE
+549 LEVLQNG
-556 NQMTKSDLKWIPV
+556 NQMTKTGLKWIPV
-569 HATKRGAV
+569 PAKKRGAV

-604 GTFKT
+604 GTIKT
-609 LLMPKNIL
+609 LLMPKKIL
-617 TKKSTENL
+617 IKKSTEIL
-625 QSNHLGHLSAA
+625 QSNHSGHLSAA
-636 GSKTFHSE
+636 ALKTFHSE
-644 PECLNSQEPV
+644 PECLNSQAPV
-654 FNKKWPWEFHEAVFQ
+654 FKKKWPWEFHEAVFQ

-686 YRRIASGLEFL
+686 YRRIASGLQFL
-697 GWKVQLMRELSCK
+697 GWKVQLMRGLSCK
-710 NNMEHPFWELS
+710 DNMEHPFWELS

-739 INDFRQA
+739 TNDFRQA

-761 KYDNSFS
+761 KFDNSFS

>member
-10 NQVLEHYENES
+10 NQVLEHYENQP

-45 LMAETQQRVYLSSE
+45 LMAESQQRVYLSSE

-69 ALWMRGAVA
+69 ALWMHGAVA

-95 KIGCTFS
+95 KIDCTFS

-111 SHPTSVNSLQPNPVG
+111 SHPTPVNSLQPNPVG
-126 NSDTV
+126 NSDAV
-131 AGKEVNSINPT
+131 AGKEVNSINPK

-185 WLLSLPIF
+185 WLLSLPMY

-209 AMVIPTKNVSL
+209 AMVIPAKNVSL

-231 LSLVPTQLHSLLRTT
+231 LSLVPTQLHRLLQTT

-271 QSVQLGLNVQTT
+271 QSAQLGLNVQTT
-283 YGSTEMASQAA
+283 YGSTEMASQVA

-323 CFLGYLDRT
+323 GFLGYLDGT
-332 GLHRPFDENGW
+332 GLHQPFDENGW

-397 TEQAVVVAVQDT
+397 TEQAVVVAVQDA

-421 GKDFSESK
+421 GEDFSESK

-447 LALPELVESEIKCN
+447 LALPELVESEIKHN
-461 RVELSKFAQTEFD
+461 RVELSKFAQTQFD
-474 LWRKGNMKNNGKTAI
+474 LWRKGNTKNNGKTAI

-495 QFQLGWMCVAL
+495 QFQLGWMRVAL

-549 LEVLQNE
+549 LEVLQNG
-556 NQMTKSDLKWIPV
+556 NQMTKTGLKWIPV

-609 LLMPKNIL
+609 LLMPKKIL
-617 TKKSTENL
+617 IKKSTENL
-625 QSNHLGHLSAA
+625 QSNHSGHLSAA
-636 GSKTFHSE
+636 ASKTFHSE
-644 PECLNSQEPV
+644 PECLNSQAPV
-654 FNKKWPWEFHEAVFQ
+654 FKKKWPWEFHEAVFQ

-686 YRRIASGLEFL
+686 YRRIASGLQFL

-710 NNMEHPFWELS
+710 DNMEHPFWELS

-739 INDFRQA
+739 TNDFRQA

-761 KYDNSFS
+761 KFDNSFS

>member
-10 NQVLEHYENES
+10 NQVLEHYENQP

-45 LMAETQQRVYLSSE
+45 LMAESQQRVYLSSE

-102 YTELQHEFK
+102 YTELLHEFK
-111 SHPTSVNSLQPNPVG
+111 SHPTPENSLQPNPVG
-126 NSDTV
+126 NSDAV
-131 AGKEVNSINPT
+131 AGKEVNSINPK

-185 WLLSLPIF
+185 WLLSLPMY

-209 AMVIPTKNVSL
+209 AMVIPAKNVSL

-231 LSLVPTQLHSLLRTT
+231 LSLVPTQLHRLLQTT

-258 LLGGASIPETLLE
+258 LLGGSSIPETLIE
-271 QSVQLGLNVQTT
+271 QSAQLGLNVQTT
-283 YGSTEMASQAA
+283 YGSTEMASQVA

-323 CFLGYLDRT
+323 GFLGYLDGT
-332 GLHRPFDENGW
+332 GLHQPFDENGW

-397 TEQAVVVAVQDT
+397 TEQAVVVAVQDA

-421 GKDFSESK
+421 GEDFSESK

-437 LAKFKVPDLF
+437 
-447 LALPELVESEIKCN
+447 
-461 RVELSKFAQTEFD
+461 
-474 LWRKGNMKNNGKTAI
+474 
-489 FNQWLN
+489 
-495 QFQLGWMCVAL
+495 
-506 SEERQIF
+506 
-513 SLLDLRD
+513 
-520 KGNMRCLHLRAN
+520 
-532 SRKEVME
+532 
-539 WLLAAENRKL
+539 
-549 LEVLQNE
+549 
-556 NQMTKSDLKWIPV
+556 
-569 HATKRGAV
+569 
-577 KESFEIVRL
+577 
-586 LADELPENKTP
+586 
-597 LYDAQDR
+597 
-604 GTFKT
+604 
-609 LLMPKNIL
+609 
-617 TKKSTENL
+617 
-625 QSNHLGHLSAA
+625 
-636 GSKTFHSE
+636 
-644 PECLNSQEPV
+644 
-654 FNKKWPWEFHEAVFQ
+654 
-669 TGVFLPKLN
+669 
-678 SMFLLRCL
+678 
-686 YRRIASGLEFL
+686 
-697 GWKVQLMRELSCK
+697 
-710 NNMEHPFWELS
+710 
-721 LEAEKLIENELC
+721 
-733 KSGLCS
+733 
-739 INDFRQA
+739 
-746 NTPKI
+746 
-751 ERKRRADFQT
+751 
-761 KYDNSFS
+761 

>member
-10 NQVLEHYENES
+10 NQVLEHYENQP
-21 FLISEKRSWTFA
+21 FLITEKRSWTFA

-45 LMAETQQRVYLSSE
+45 LMAESQQRVYLSTE
-59 NPENLLKSML
+59 NTENLLKSML

-78 VPLNPQIPEKQK
+78 VPLNQQIPEKQK

-95 KIGCTFS
+95 QIGCTFS
-102 YTELQHEFK
+102 YTELQYEFK
-111 SHPTSVNSLQPNPVG
+111 SQPTSVNSLQSNPVG
-126 NSDTV
+126 NSDAV
-131 AGKEVNSINPT
+131 AGKEVNSINPK

-185 WLLSLPIF
+185 WLLSLPMY

-209 AMVIPTKNVSL
+209 AMVIPAKNVSL

-226 RSVTH
+226 RSITH
-231 LSLVPTQLHSLLRTT
+231 LSLVPTQLHRLLQTT

-258 LLGGASIPETLLE
+258 LLGGASIPETLLD
-271 QSVQLGLNVQTT
+271 QSAQLGLNVQTT
-283 YGSTEMASQAA
+283 YGSTEMASQVA

-303 LPFREVRI
+303 LPFREARI

-323 CFLGYLDRT
+323 GFLGYLDGT
-332 GLHRPFDENGW
+332 GLHQPFDENGW

-358 NQGDVDSLKITG
+358 NQGDVESLKITG

-397 TEQAVVVAVQDT
+397 TEQAIVVAVQDA

-414 PVAFLKT
+414 PVAFLKI
-421 GKDFSESK
+421 GENFSESK
-429 LQKFLEKR
+429 LQKFLGKR
-437 LAKFKVPDLF
+437 LAKFKIPDLF
-447 LALPELVESEIKCN
+447 LALPELVESEIKHN
-461 RVELSKFAQTEFD
+461 RVELSKFAQTQFD
-474 LWRKGNMKNNGKTAI
+474 LWRKGNTKKNGKTAI

-495 QFQLGWMCVAL
+495 QFQLGWMRVAL
-506 SEERQIF
+506 CEERQIF
-513 SLLDLRD
+513 SLLDLRE

-549 LEVLQNE
+549 LEVLKNG
-556 NQMTKSDLKWIPV
+556 NQMTKTGLKWIPV
-569 HATKRGAV
+569 TATKRGVV

-586 LADELPENKTP
+586 LADDLPENKTP

-609 LLMPKNIL
+609 LLMPEKIL
-617 TKKSTENL
+617 IKKSTKNL
-625 QSNHLGHLSAA
+625 QSNHSSHLSTAA
-636 GSKTFHSE
+636 SKTFHSE
-644 PECLNSQEPV
+644 PECLNSQAPV
-654 FNKKWPWEFHEAVFQ
+654 FKKNWPWEFHEAVFQ
-669 TGVFLPKLN
+669 TGVFLPNLN

-686 YRRIASGLEFL
+686 YRRIASGLQFL

-710 NNMEHPFWELS
+710 DNMEHPFWELS

-739 INDFRQA
+739 TNDFRQA

-761 KYDNSFS
+761 KFDNSFS

>member
-1 MFDVNPNIL
+1 
-10 NQVLEHYENES
+10 
-21 FLISEKRSWTFA
+21 
-33 DFMSEARLLSDS
+33 
-45 LMAETQQRVYLSSE
+45 
-59 NPENLLKSML
+59 
-69 ALWMRGAVA
+69 
-78 VPLNPQIPEKQK
+78 
-90 MEMLQ
+90 
-95 KIGCTFS
+95 
-102 YTELQHEFK
+102 
-111 SHPTSVNSLQPNPVG
+111 
-126 NSDTV
+126 
-131 AGKEVNSINPT
+131 
-142 DWATIIFTSG
+142 
-152 STGSPKAVVHSLAN
+152 
-166 HFYNALGANE
+166 
-176 RMPLNPGDR
+176 
-185 WLLSLPIF
+185 
-193 HVSGLAIL
+193 
-201 FRTLLSGA
+201 
-209 AMVIPTKNVSL
+209 MVIPAKNVSL

-231 LSLVPTQLHSLLRTT
+231 LSLVPTQLHRLLQTT

-258 LLGGASIPETLLE
+258 LLGGASIPETLLD
-271 QSVQLGLNVQTT
+271 QSAQLGLNVQTT
-283 YGSTEMASQAA
+283 YGSTEMASQVA

-316 VEVRGKI
+316 VEVRGKSG
-323 CFLGYLDRT
+323 FLGYLDGT
-332 GLHRPFDENGW
+332 GLHQPFDENGW

-358 NQGDVDSLKITG
+358 NQGDVESLKITG

-397 TEQAVVVAVQDT
+397 TEQAIVVAVQDA

-414 PVAFLKT
+414 PVAFLKI
-421 GKDFSESK
+421 GENFSESK
-429 LQKFLEKR
+429 LQKFLGKR

-447 LALPELVESEIKCN
+447 LALPELVESEIKHN
-461 RVELSKFAQTEFD
+461 RVELSKFAQTQFD
-474 LWRKGNMKNNGKTAI
+474 LWRKGNTKNNGKTAI

-495 QFQLGWMCVAL
+495 QFQLGWMRVAL
-506 SEERQIF
+506 CEERQIF

-549 LEVLQNE
+549 LEVLKNG
-556 NQMTKSDLKWIPV
+556 NQMTKNGLKWIPV
-569 HATKRGAV
+569 TATKRGVV

-609 LLMPKNIL
+609 LLMPEKIL
-617 TKKSTENL
+617 IKKSTKNL
-625 QSNHLGHLSAA
+625 QSNHSSHLSTAA
-636 GSKTFHSE
+636 SKTFHSE
-644 PECLNSQEPV
+644 PECLNSQAPV
-654 FNKKWPWEFHEAVFQ
+654 FKKNWPWEFHEAVFQ
-669 TGVFLPKLN
+669 TGVFLPNLN

-686 YRRIASGLEFL
+686 YRRIASGLQFL

-710 NNMEHPFWELS
+710 DNMEHPFWELS

-739 INDFRQA
+739 TNDFRQA

-761 KYDNSFS
+761 KFDNSFS

>member
-10 NQVLEHYENES
+10 NQVLEHYENQP
-21 FLISEKRSWTFA
+21 FLITEKRSWTFA

-45 LMAETQQRVYLSSE
+45 LMAESQQRVYLSTE
-59 NPENLLKSML
+59 NTENLLKSML

-78 VPLNPQIPEKQK
+78 VPLNQQIPEKQK
-90 MEMLQ
+90 MQMLQ
-95 KIGCTFS
+95 QIGCTFS
-102 YTELQHEFK
+102 YTELQYEFK
-111 SHPTSVNSLQPNPVG
+111 SQPTSVNSLQPNPVG
-126 NSDTV
+126 NSDAV
-131 AGKEVNSINPT
+131 AGKEVNSINPK

-185 WLLSLPIF
+185 WLLSLPMS

-209 AMVIPTKNVSL
+209 AMVIPAKNVSL

-231 LSLVPTQLHSLLRTT
+231 LSLVPTQLRRLLQTT

-258 LLGGASIPETLLE
+258 LLGGSSIPETLLD
-271 QSVQLGLNVQTT
+271 QSAQLGLNVQTT
-283 YGSTEMASQAA
+283 YGSTEMASQVA

-316 VEVRGKI
+316 VEVRGKSG
-323 CFLGYLDRT
+323 FLGYLDGT
-332 GLHRPFDENGW
+332 GLHQPFDENGW

-358 NQGDVDSLKITG
+358 NQGDVESLKITG
-370 RKDSM
+370 RKDNM

-397 TEQAVVVAVQDT
+397 TEQAVVVAVEDT

-421 GKDFSESK
+421 GEYFSESN
-429 LQKFLEKR
+429 LQNFLEKR
-437 LAKFKVPDLF
+437 LVKFKVPDLF
-447 LALPELVESEIKCN
+447 LALPELIESEIKHN
-461 RVELSKFAQTEFD
+461 RVELSKFAQTQFD
-474 LWRKGNMKNNGKTAI
+474 LWRKGNTKNNGKTAI

-495 QFQLGWMCVAL
+495 QFQLGWMRVAL
-506 SEERQIF
+506 CEEKQIF

-549 LEVLQNE
+549 LEVLKNG
-556 NQMTKSDLKWIPV
+556 NQMTKTGLKWIPV
-569 HATKRGAV
+569 TATKRGVV

-586 LADELPENKTP
+586 LADDLPENKTP

-609 LLMPKNIL
+609 LLMPEKIL
-617 TKKSTENL
+617 IKKSTKNL
-625 QSNHLGHLSAA
+625 QSNHSSHLSTAA
-636 GSKTFHSE
+636 SKTFHSE
-644 PECLNSQEPV
+644 PECLNSQAPV
-654 FNKKWPWEFHEAVFQ
+654 FKKNWPWEFHEAVFQ
-669 TGVFLPKLN
+669 TGVFLPNLN

-686 YRRIASGLEFL
+686 YRRIASGLQFL

-710 NNMEHPFWELS
+710 DNMEHPFWELS

-739 INDFRQA
+739 TNDFRQA

-761 KYDNSFS
+761 KFDNSFS

>member
-1 MFDVNPNIL
+1 M
-10 NQVLEHYENES
+10 Y
-21 FLISEKRSWTFA
+21 
-33 DFMSEARLLSDS
+33 
-45 LMAETQQRVYLSSE
+45 
-59 NPENLLKSML
+59 
-69 ALWMRGAVA
+69 
-78 VPLNPQIPEKQK
+78 
-90 MEMLQ
+90 
-95 KIGCTFS
+95 
-102 YTELQHEFK
+102 
-111 SHPTSVNSLQPNPVG
+111 
-126 NSDTV
+126 
-131 AGKEVNSINPT
+131 
-142 DWATIIFTSG
+142 
-152 STGSPKAVVHSLAN
+152 
-166 HFYNALGANE
+166 
-176 RMPLNPGDR
+176 
-185 WLLSLPIF
+185 

-209 AMVIPTKNVSL
+209 AMVIPAKNVSL
-220 SKTLLS
+220 PKTLLS

-231 LSLVPTQLHSLLRTT
+231 LSLVPTQLHRLLQTT

-258 LLGGASIPETLLE
+258 LLGGSSIPETLLD
-271 QSVQLGLNVQTT
+271 QSAQLGLNVQTT
-283 YGSTEMASQAA
+283 YGSTEMASQVA

-316 VEVRGKI
+316 VEVRGKSG
-323 CFLGYLDRT
+323 FLGYLDGT
-332 GLHRPFDENGW
+332 GLHQPFDENGW
-343 FKTGDIGLWCSKDTK
+343 FKTGDIGLWCSKDLKK
-358 NQGDVDSLKITG
+358 NQGDVKSLKITG
-370 RKDSM
+370 RKDNM

-397 TEQAVVVAVQDT
+397 TEQAVVVAVEDT

-421 GKDFSESK
+421 GEYFSESN
-429 LQKFLEKR
+429 LQNFLEKR

-447 LALPELVESEIKCN
+447 LALPELIESEIKHN
-461 RVELSKFAQTEFD
+461 RVELSKFAQTQFD
-474 LWRKGNMKNNGKTAI
+474 LWRKGNTKNDGKTAI

-495 QFQLGWMCVAL
+495 QFQLGWMRVAL

-549 LEVLQNE
+549 LEVLQNG
-556 NQMTKSDLKWIPV
+556 NQMTKTGLKWIPV
-569 HATKRGAV
+569 PATKRGTV

-586 LADELPENKTP
+586 LADELPENKTT

-609 LLMPKNIL
+609 LLMPKKIL
-617 TKKSTENL
+617 IKKSTENL
-625 QSNHLGHLSAA
+625 QSSLSGHLSAA
-636 GSKTFHSE
+636 ASKTYHSK
-644 PECLNSQEPV
+644 PECLNSQAPV
-654 FNKKWPWEFHEAVFQ
+654 FKIIWPWVFHEAVFQ
-669 TGVFLPKLN
+669 TGVFLPNLN

-686 YRRIASGLEFL
+686 YRRIASGLQFL
-697 GWKVQLMRELSCK
+697 GWKVQLMRGLSCK
-710 NNMEHPFWELS
+710 DNMEHPFWELS

-739 INDFRQA
+739 TNDFRKA

-761 KYDNSFS
+761 KFDNSFS